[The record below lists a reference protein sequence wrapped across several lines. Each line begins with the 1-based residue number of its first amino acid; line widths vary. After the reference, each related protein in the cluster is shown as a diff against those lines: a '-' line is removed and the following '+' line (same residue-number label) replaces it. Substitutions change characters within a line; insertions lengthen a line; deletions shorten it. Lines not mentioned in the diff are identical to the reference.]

1 MWSVILVLNVQ
12 TIEVE
17 EGGSKTHKTKRVV
30 TVVMCVRTTGRIVE
44 DDAKLDWRDL

>member
-17 EGGSKTHKTKRVV
+17 EGGSKTNKTKRVV
-30 TVVMCVRTTGRIVE
+30 TCVRTTGRIVE
-44 DDAKLDWRDL
+44 DD